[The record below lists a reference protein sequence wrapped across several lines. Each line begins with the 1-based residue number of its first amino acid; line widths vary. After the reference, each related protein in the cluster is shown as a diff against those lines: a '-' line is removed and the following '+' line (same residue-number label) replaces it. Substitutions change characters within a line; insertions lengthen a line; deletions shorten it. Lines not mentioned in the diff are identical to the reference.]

1 MKYISAREAA
11 EKWGISQRR
20 VGVLCNEGR
29 IKNAQKA
36 GAYWI
41 IPELAQKPR
50 DERMQKQVY
59 KSSIKNKE

>member
-1 MKYISAREAA
+1 MKFISAREAA

-29 IKNAQKA
+29 IKGAQKA

-41 IPELAQKPR
+41 IPELAQKPS
-50 DERMQKQVY
+50 DERFRMVKPRKY
-59 KSSIKNKE
+59 DKP